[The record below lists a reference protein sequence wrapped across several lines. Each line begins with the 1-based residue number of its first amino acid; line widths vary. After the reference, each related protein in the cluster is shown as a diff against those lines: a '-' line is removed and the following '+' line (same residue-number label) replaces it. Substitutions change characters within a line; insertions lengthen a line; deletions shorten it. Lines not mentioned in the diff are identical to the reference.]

1 MSAHASTPSGR
12 SIRRIGDRNRG
23 RESGAAL
30 VDPITRAGPVSVI
43 IPTYNEAETI
53 EATID
58 RCRSALAAYRSEL
71 LIVDDDSPDRTW
83 QLVRTAYGDADD
95 VRVIRRVDESGL
107 ASAVTRGF
115 EEAAHPFCVV
125 MDGDLQHPPER
136 VPDLLAAFDDDVD
149 VVIGS
154 RHVDGGG
161 IENWSGR
168 RRAVSAGARA
178 ISKLLV
184 PPARGVSDPLS
195 GFFAVRREVV
205 EGVELSPTGYKIL
218 LEVLVKGNYRGVA
231 EVPYE
236 FSQRHRGES
245 KLTPV
250 EYLNFLKHV
259 ATLRSGTN

>member
-1 MSAHASTPSGR
+1 MSAHASTTSGR
-12 SIRRIGDRNRG
+12 SSQRIGSRERR
-23 RESGAAL
+23 RESRAGL
-30 VDPITRAGPVSVI
+30 VDSVARAGPVSVI

-58 RCRSALAAYRSEL
+58 RCRSALATYRSEL

-115 EEAAHPFCVV
+115 EEAVHSFCVV

-136 VPDLLAAFDDDVD
+136 VPDLLAAFVDEVD

-184 PPARGVSDPLS
+184 PQARGVSDPLS
-195 GFFAVRREVV
+195 GFFAVRRNVV

-218 LEVLVKGNYRGVA
+218 LEVLAKGDYRGVV

-236 FSQRHRGES
+236 FAPRFRGES
-245 KLTPV
+245 KLTPA

-259 ATLRSGTN
+259 LSLRTG